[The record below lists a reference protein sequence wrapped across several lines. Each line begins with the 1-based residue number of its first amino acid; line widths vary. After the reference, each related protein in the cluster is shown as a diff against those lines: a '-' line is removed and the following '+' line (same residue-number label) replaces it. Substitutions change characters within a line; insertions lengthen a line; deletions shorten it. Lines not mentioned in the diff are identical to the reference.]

1 MNMPPLV
8 KSVAAFANKN
18 APAIFTAL
26 GVGGVITT
34 VVLAIKATPKAVKLI
49 EAEKA
54 KIDIEYEEEDGE
66 IKHYPPEAIKL
77 PKKTYFKILWK
88 PYLPVAISGAVTIG
102 FIIGANVI
110 SGKRLAA
117 LAGLYATSEKLL
129 TTYQDQV
136 IKQLGENTE
145 RRLRE
150 GIAKDNVENDP
161 PKEGSII
168 LTGEGSYLFKDLRS
182 GQYFRSNIEIIRA
195 KINDI
200 REILNAG
207 DTLSLNEVYN
217 ILDPHIE
224 SVQDGDMIG
233 WEAYSK
239 FDVTF
244 DTTIAHVNML
254 NGTIID
260 QPCMTIMFNQNP
272 RDRFDLYS

>member
-1 MNMPPLV
+1 MKMPPIIANA
-8 KSVAAFANKN
+8 AAFANKN
-18 APAIFTAL
+18 APAIFTAI

-34 VVLAIKATPKAVKLI
+34 VFLAIKATPKAVKLI
-49 EAEKA
+49 EEEKA
-54 KIDIEYEEEDGE
+54 KLIDEDNEEQEV
-66 IKHYPPEAIKL
+66 KL
-77 PKKTYFKILWK
+77 SKKTYFKLLWR
-88 PYLPVAISGAVTIG
+88 PYLPVAISGAATIG

-110 SGKRLAA
+110 SGKRMAA

-129 TTYQDQV
+129 STYQDQV
-136 IKQLGENTE
+136 VKQFGENAE

-150 GIAKDNVENDP
+150 GIAKDDVEKDP
-161 PKEGSII
+161 PKENAII

-182 GQYFRSNIEIIRA
+182 GRYFRSNIETVRQ

-207 DTLSLNEVYN
+207 DALSLNEVYDM
-217 ILDPHIE
+217 LDPHLE

-244 DTTIAHVNML
+244 DTTIAHVDQL
-254 NGTIID
+254 NGTVVD